1 VPQKKRKVRKMRG
14 SRTHGYGQIGQH
26 RKAGGRGGK
35 GEAGYHKHFWT
46 YTVTKEPNHFGKHG
60 FVSPTRR
67 PINAINVGELNER
80 IESLLAKNQATK
92 TKEGIAIDLTQLGYD
107 KLLGK
112 GKVTHP
118 LIVRVESSS
127 KSAAEKIE
135 KAGGQ
140 IQKPSE

>member
-1 VPQKKRKVRKMRG
+1 MRG

-46 YTVTKEPNHFGKHG
+46 YTVAKEPNHFGKHG
-60 FVSPTRR
+60 FSSPTRH
-67 PINAINVGELNER
+67 PINAVNVGELNER
-80 IESLLAKNQATK
+80 IEGLLAKNQATK

-118 LIVRVESSS
+118 LILRVESSS
-127 KSAAEKIE
+127 KSATEKIE

>member
-1 VPQKKRKVRKMRG
+1 MPHKKRKVRKMRG
-14 SRTHGYGQIGQH
+14 SRTHGYGQVGQH
-26 RKAGGRGGK
+26 RKAGGRGGR
-35 GEAGYHKHFWT
+35 GEAGYHKHKWT
-46 YTVTKEPNHFGKHG
+46 YTVTKEPNHFVRHG
-60 FVSPTRR
+60 FSPPTRQ
-67 PINAINVGELNER
+67 PINAVNVGELNEG
-80 IESLLAKNQATK
+80 IESLLANKQAKK
-92 TKEGIAIDLTQLGYD
+92 TKKGTAIDLTQLGYD

-112 GKVTHP
+112 GKVSHP

>member
-60 FVSPTRR
+60 FNSPTRNL
-67 PINAINVGELNER
+67 INAINIGELNER
-80 IESLLAKNQATK
+80 IESLLANNRATK
-92 TKEGIAIDLTQLGYD
+92 TKEGIAVDLTQLGYD

-112 GKVTHP
+112 GKVTRP